1 MNNDEFVEKLNQLD
15 KKAFKEFIY
24 NRNENNIDFE
34 KVLILLQTIPKRLT
48 DREIKK
54 PYNYIREIGL
64 KLTEMRYICEN
75 F

>member
-48 DREIKK
+48 DREIKSHTT
-54 PYNYIREIGL
+54 I
-64 KLTEMRYICEN
+64 
-75 F
+75 

>member
-34 KVLILLQTIPKRLT
+34 KVLILLQTIRK
-48 DREIKK
+48 D
-54 PYNYIREIGL
+54 
-64 KLTEMRYICEN
+64 
-75 F
+75 